1 MKSLLQDIRYS
12 VRMMSKKPTFTIVA
26 IITLALG
33 IGANTAIFSV
43 INSVLLR
50 PLPYK
55 DPEQLMTLWEA
66 FNIEKTAKNPVAP
79 ANFTDWREQNQSFSG
94 MEAYTDFNYFNL
106 SGNGEPEKIQGISTT
121 DGFFN
126 LLGVQPI
133 LGRTYTSGEGN
144 ENFNGV
150 VISYGLWQ
158 RRFGGDKSII
168 NKQITLD
175 GETAVVMGVMPSSFR
190 YPSRTI
196 NLWTTLDADKK
207 MMARRDAHFLKVIGR
222 LKQGVSFEQAR
233 ADIETIGKR
242 LTEQYPKTNKYVATT
257 IIPMQEDQVQ
267 DLRLAL
273 LVLQIATLFVM
284 LIVCANVANLL
295 LSRVASRQKE
305 MAVRSALGAGRMRL
319 VRQLL
324 TESMILSISG
334 GAIGIVLALWGVP
347 ALVSLM
353 PEDMEQAK
361 VISVD
366 FNMLFFAIA
375 VSALSGIVFGL
386 VPAIKG
392 ARPDINSTLKDGVQ
406 NAKGLRSGLRGIL
419 VVSEIA
425 VSLILLIGAG
435 LLINSFWRLN
445 NIDMGFRTDNLL
457 TMEIQPTFEK
467 YPDQQHL
474 KQHYDEVLRR
484 VEAIPG
490 VESAAL
496 VTELPPKQGRGRMT
510 FITEQKEGT
519 KVVGTAMRN
528 VSPDYFNTMGIPLLK
543 GRTFTAQDTEKTDNV
558 AVINEAMAREAWR
571 DENPIGKRIKM
582 GIETNPWITI
592 VGVVKDT
599 LATPRSTKSSPQ
611 VFITYTQ
618 SNAFAPGELVVRTK
632 ANPLSFADPI
642 RKEIWAVDKD
652 QPVANISTME
662 ELLGDSIARQRFNML
677 LLSIFAALALVL
689 AAVGIYG
696 VMSYA
701 VTQSTREIGIR
712 MTLGAETKDVLVM
725 VLLQG
730 LLLAFVGVGIGLA
743 GAFGLMRL
751 MKSLLFGVGVT
762 DPVTYM
768 SVSAILILIA
778 LIACYIPA
786 RRATKV
792 DPMVALRYE

>member
-1 MKSLLQDIRYS
+1 MKTLLQDIRYS
-12 VRMMSKKPTFTIVA
+12 VRMMSKKPMFTIVA

-55 DPEQLMTLWEA
+55 DPEQLMTLWES
-66 FNIEKTAKNPVAP
+66 FKVEKTDKNTVAP
-79 ANFTDWREQNQSFSG
+79 ANFTDWRAQNQTFSG
-94 MEAYTDFNYFNL
+94 MEAYTDFGYFNL
-106 SGNGEPEKIQGISTT
+106 SGSGIPEKIEGVSTT

-126 LLGVQPI
+126 LLGAQPV
-133 LGRTYTSGEGN
+133 LGRTYTTGEAD

-158 RRFGGDKSII
+158 RRFGGDKEII

-175 GETAVVMGVMPSSFR
+175 GESAVVIGVMPASFQF
-190 YPSRTI
+190 PSRTV
-196 NLWTTLDADKK
+196 NLWTTPVTNKEV
-207 MMARRDAHFLKVIGR
+207 MARRNAHFLKVIGR
-222 LKQGVSFEQAR
+222 LKPGVSYEQAR
-233 ADIETIGKR
+233 VDIETIGKR
-242 LTEQYPKTNKYVATT
+242 LTEQYPDTNKYVGTT
-257 IIPMQEDQVQ
+257 VIPMQENQVQ
-267 DLRLAL
+267 DMRLAL
-273 LVLQIATLFVM
+273 LMLQIATLLVM

-295 LSRVASRQKE
+295 LSRAASRQKE
-305 MAVRSALGAGRMRL
+305 MAVRAALGAGRIRL

-324 TESMILSISG
+324 TESMILSVSG
-334 GAIGIVLALWGVP
+334 GAIGIVLALWGVS

-353 PEDMEQAK
+353 PDDMEQAK
-361 VISVD
+361 VIAVD
-366 FNMLFFAIA
+366 SNMLMFSVV
-375 VSALSGIVFGL
+375 VSILSGIAFGI

-392 ARPDINSTLKDGVQ
+392 ARPDLNTTLKDGAQ

-445 NIDMGFRTDNLL
+445 RVDMGFKTDRLL
-457 TMEIQPTFEK
+457 TMEIQPMFEK
-467 YPDQQHL
+467 YPDAQRL
-474 KQHYDEVLRR
+474 KQFYDRILQR

-490 VESAAL
+490 IESAAL
-496 VTELPPKQGRGRMT
+496 ITKLPPKPGRGGMT
-510 FITEQKEGT
+510 FITEQKNRT
-519 KVVGTAMRN
+519 KVVGTVLRN
-528 VSPDYFNTMGIPLLK
+528 VSPGFFDTMGIPLLQ
-543 GRTFTAQDTEKTDNV
+543 GRTFAAQDTEKTESV
-558 AVINEAMAREAWR
+558 AVINESMAREAWPG
-571 DENPIGKRIKM
+571 ENPIGKRMKM

-599 LATPRSTKSSPQ
+599 LASPRSAGATPQ
-611 VFITYTQ
+611 VFISYVQT
-618 SNAFAPGELVVRTK
+618 NVFAPGDLVVRTK
-632 ANPLSFADPI
+632 SDPVSFSDHI

-652 QPVANISTME
+652 QPVARISTME

-677 LLSIFAALALVL
+677 LLTIFAALALIL

-701 VTQSTREIGIR
+701 VAQSTREIGIR
-712 MTLGAETKDVLVM
+712 MTLGAKTKDVLIM
-725 VLLQG
+725 ILRRG
-730 LLLAFVGVGIGLA
+730 LLLAFTGVAIGIA
-743 GAFGLMRL
+743 GAFVLMRL
-751 MKSLLFGVGVT
+751 MKTLLFGVGVA
-762 DPVTYM
+762 DPFTYI
-768 SVSAILILIA
+768 SVSVVLILIA

-792 DPMVALRYE
+792 DPMIALRYE